1 MHPEIQRGSLPV
13 LIEREEELERI
24 AELNED
30 VLVGRGRVVAI
41 EGPAGI
47 GKSSLVAAAA
57 AAASAQ
63 GIRVLAA
70 RGSELERDIP
80 FGVARQWFEPV
91 LGAAGTEQRELL
103 FDGAAGLARPVA
115 WPSPAPDTELTAS
128 PQILHGVFWL
138 TFNLCATGACLFALD
153 DAQWADEAS
162 LRLLHYLAVRIDGMS
177 VGLIVAC
184 READPEGDAR
194 LLVRLLAEPATE
206 VLHPVPLSRRGTAR
220 LLAGASTRQ
229 PDEQFVAASHTATG
243 GNPFYVR
250 ELAQAAQEAGL
261 GFTREDVA
269 ALRELRPRGLSRA
282 LLARAS
288 PAARSLAWALAVL
301 DEPVDSV
308 LAAEVADL
316 AEDTARAAAEEL
328 AAAGLITGTL
338 TLALAHPIVRGAVLA
353 SLSIG
358 RRSDLHA
365 RAAHLLRKRGTEPQQ
380 LAAHLLAVTPAADVT
395 VVGVLQEAAQRSLAQ
410 GAPEVAARLLQRAL
424 REPPPEE
431 RRPEL
436 LILLGRAEREAGLPS
451 ARERFREAW
460 RLAVDPVAAA
470 DALRW
475 LSWTIGNDAGEQG
488 KLAADLDQ
496 AIAAVLPRDR
506 ERALALEE
514 ARLAG
519 LMLTPARRPEFGARL
534 ERIGVLSGDTPE
546 ECGVLAMRA
555 RYLMDT
561 GASAAEVGEAAE
573 AAVHH
578 PAAVEAKGPDSM
590 WALNCAVALLGAECF
605 DVLES
610 FLTRALSV
618 VRARGS
624 APGFALI
631 CTHLGRLANRLG
643 DPRRAEAETR
653 AALDSGGLSG
663 FYRFATS
670 SVLMRSLIEQGRI
683 EEAQEVYTATGIGEQ
698 MPEPRPMTPL
708 LIVRGELRHAQGNLD
723 RAVADLRESVARIGR
738 YADRTS
744 AGLDGRL
751 LLAETLH
758 DLGRTDDAIR
768 EAREALTIA
777 RAWGAPGAL
786 GDAERLC
793 GLLLG
798 DQSGLDLL
806 RQATERLAQ
815 TPARLSLARAL
826 IDLGAALRR
835 AGRRGECREYLRAGL
850 EHAEQRSA
858 TPLAARAREELAATG
873 IRVPRQ
879 RIGDPLTAS
888 ERRIV
893 ELAAAGE
900 SNPRIAQALFVT
912 VKTVESHLANAYRKL
927 GVNSR
932 RELPAAL
939 ATQRRD

>member
-1 MHPEIQRGSLPV
+1 MHPEIQHGPV
-13 LIEREEELERI
+13 PMLIERERELERLD
-24 AELNED
+24 ALHRD

-47 GKSSLVAAAA
+47 GKSSLVAAAG

-63 GIRVLAA
+63 GIHVLRA

-91 LGAAGTEQRELL
+91 LVAAGTEQRELL

-115 WPSPAPDTELTAS
+115 WSATAPDAELIAS
-128 PQILHGVFWL
+128 PQILHGMFWL
-138 TFNLCATGACLFALD
+138 AFNLCASGARLFALD

-177 VGLIVAC
+177 AGLIVGC
-184 READPEGDAR
+184 RDADPEGEAR
-194 LLVRLLAEPATE
+194 LLARLLAEPTTE
-206 VLHPVPLSRRGTAR
+206 VLRPAPLSRQAIAK
-220 LLAGASTRQ
+220 LLAGESTRE
-229 PDEQFVAASHTATG
+229 PDEQFVAASYAATG

-261 GFTREDVA
+261 ALTRDDVA

-282 LLARAS
+282 LLARTS
-288 PAARSLAWALAVL
+288 PVARSLAWALAVL

-308 LAAEVADL
+308 IACEVAGL
-316 AEDTARAAAEEL
+316 AQDGARAATEEL
-328 AAAGLITGTL
+328 AAAGLITGTV
-338 TLALAHPIVRGAVLA
+338 TLALGHPIVRGAVLA

-358 RRSDLHA
+358 RRSELHA
-365 RAAHLLRKRGTEPQQ
+365 RAAQMLRERGTDPQQ
-380 LAAHLLAVTPAADVT
+380 LAAHLLAVMPAADAT
-395 VVGVLQEAAQRSLAQ
+395 VVDVLHEAAERSLAQ

-424 REPPPEE
+424 REPPPEA
-431 RRPEL
+431 RQPEL
-436 LILLGRAEREAGLPS
+436 LILLGRAEREADVPT

-460 RLAVDPVAAA
+460 RLTADPVTGA

-475 LSWTIGNDAGEQG
+475 LSWTIGNDASEQA
-488 KLAADLDQ
+488 KLAPDLDQ
-496 AIAAVLPRDR
+496 AIVAVLPVDR

-519 LMLTPARRPEFGARL
+519 LMLAPARRAEFGARL
-534 ERIGVLSGDTPE
+534 ERIGVLGGDTPE
-546 ECGVLAMRA
+546 ECAVLAMRA
-555 RYLMDT
+555 RYLMDS
-561 GASAAEVGEAAE
+561 GASAIEVGEAAE
-573 AAVHH
+573 AAVRH
-578 PAAVEAKGPDSM
+578 PAVVEAKGPDSL
-590 WALNCAVALLGAECF
+590 WALNCAVALLGAERF
-605 DVLES
+605 DVLEA

-631 CTHLGRLANRLG
+631 STHLGRLANRLG

-653 AALDSGGLSG
+653 AALESSGLSG
-663 FYRFATS
+663 FYRYGTS
-670 SVLMRSLIEQGRI
+670 SVLMLSLIEQGRI
-683 EEAQEVYTATGIGEQ
+683 EEAQEVYAATGLGEQ
-698 MPEPRPMTPL
+698 LPDQRPMTPL
-708 LIVRGELRHAQGNLD
+708 LIVRGELRRAQGELD
-723 RAVADLRESVARIGR
+723 RAVADLRESLARIAR

-744 AGLDGRL
+744 AGLDARL
-751 LLAETLH
+751 TLAETLH
-758 DLGRTDDAIR
+758 ELGRPDDAIH
-768 EAREALTIA
+768 EACEALTIA
-777 RAWGAPGAL
+777 RAWGAPGTL
-786 GDAERLC
+786 GDAERVY

-798 DQSGLDLL
+798 GHGGIDVL
-806 RQATERLAQ
+806 REATERLAQ
-815 TPARLSLARAL
+815 TPARLSYARGL

-835 AGRRGECREYLRAGL
+835 AGQRRECREYLREGL
-850 EHAEQRSA
+850 ELAEQRSA
-858 TPLAARAREELAATG
+858 KPLAAGARDELAATG

-879 RIGDPLTAS
+879 RIGDPLTPS

-893 ELAAAGE
+893 ELARAGE

-927 GVNSR
+927 GVSSR
-932 RELPAAL
+932 QELPAAL
-939 ATQRRD
+939 AKQRLD

>member
-1 MHPEIQRGSLPV
+1 MHPEIQPGPLPV
-13 LIEREEELERI
+13 LIEREEELKRLD
-24 AELNED
+24 ALHED
-30 VLVGRGRVVAI
+30 VLVGRGRVVAV

-63 GIRVLAA
+63 GIRVLRA

-91 LGAAGTEQRELL
+91 LVAAGSEQRELL
-103 FDGAAGLARPVA
+103 VDGAAGLARPVA
-115 WPSPAPDTELTAS
+115 WPATAPDTELTAS

-138 TFNLCATGACLFALD
+138 TFNLCAIGACLLALD

-162 LRLLHYLAVRIDGMS
+162 LRLLHYLAVRIDGIS
-177 VGLIVAC
+177 AGLIVAC
-184 READPEGDAR
+184 READPDGEAG

-206 VLHPVPLSRRGTAR
+206 VLRPAPLSRRATAR
-220 LLAGASTRQ
+220 LLAGESTRE

-261 GFTREDVA
+261 GSTREDVA
-269 ALRELRPRGLSRA
+269 TLRELRPRGLSRA

-308 LAAEVADL
+308 LASEVAGL
-316 AEDTARAAAEEL
+316 AEDGARAAAEEL
-328 AAAGLITGTL
+328 AAAGLISGTV

-353 SLSIG
+353 SLSIS
-358 RRSDLHA
+358 RRSELHA
-365 RAAHLLRKRGTEPQQ
+365 RAAQVLRKRGTEPQQ
-380 LAAHLLAVTPAADVT
+380 LAAHLLAVTPAADIT

-410 GAPEVAARLLQRAL
+410 GAPEVAARLLHRAL
-424 REPPPEE
+424 REPPPGE
-431 RRPEL
+431 RRPQL
-436 LILLGRAEREAGLPS
+436 LILLGRAEREAGLPA

-470 DALRW
+470 EALRW
-475 LSWTIGNDAGEQG
+475 LAWTIGNDAGEQA
-488 KLAADLDQ
+488 KLAVDLDQ
-496 AIAAVLPRDR
+496 AIVAVLPLDR
-506 ERALALEE
+506 ECALALEE

-519 LMLTPARRPEFGARL
+519 LMLTPARRAEFGARL
-534 ERIGVLSGDTPE
+534 ERIGVLPGTTPE
-546 ECGVLAMRA
+546 ECAVLAMRA

-561 GASAAEVGEAAE
+561 GASAAAVGEAAE
-573 AAVHH
+573 AAVRH
-578 PAAVEAKGPDSM
+578 PAAVEVKGPDSL
-590 WALNCAVALLGAECF
+590 WALNCAVALLGAERF

-618 VRARGS
+618 VRTRGS

-631 CTHLGRLANRLG
+631 STHLGRLANRLG
-643 DPRRAEAETR
+643 DPRHAEAETR
-653 AALDSGGLSG
+653 AALESGGLSG

-683 EEAQEVYTATGIGEQ
+683 EEAQEVYTATGLGEQ
-698 MPEPRPMTPL
+698 MPDPRPMTPL
-708 LIVRGELRHAQGNLD
+708 LIVRGELRRAQGELD
-723 RAVADLRESVARIGR
+723 RAVADLRESVARIRR
-738 YADRTS
+738 YTDRTS

-758 DLGRTDDAIR
+758 ELGRTDDAIQ

-786 GDAERLC
+786 GDAERLY

-798 DQSGLDLL
+798 GERGIDHL

-815 TPARLSLARAL
+815 TPARLSHARAL

-835 AGRRGECREYLRAGL
+835 AGRRGECREHLREGL
-850 EHAEQRSA
+850 ERAEQSSA
-858 TPLAARAREELAATG
+858 NPLAARAREELAATG
-873 IRVPRQ
+873 IRVPRR
-879 RIGDPLTAS
+879 RIGDPLTPS

-927 GVNSR
+927 GVSSR

-939 ATQRRD
+939 AEQRLD